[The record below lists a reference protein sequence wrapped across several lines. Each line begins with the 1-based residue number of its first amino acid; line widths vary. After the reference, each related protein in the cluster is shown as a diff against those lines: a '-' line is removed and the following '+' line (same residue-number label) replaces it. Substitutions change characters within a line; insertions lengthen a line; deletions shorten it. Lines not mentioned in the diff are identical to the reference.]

1 MIELLL
7 KLAQGIFGLRKDF
20 QQADIAKRG
29 RAADFLSKIAEA
41 IEMAAAQLREGDY
54 PAGACQQLLVFS
66 DEMTG
71 VMGDIIGA
79 EKAATFAKELKAV
92 HEVEQLYGELKSLAE
107 SERDVRLRKLDE
119 TAGLLRATAACL
131 KV

>member
-1 MIELLL
+1 
-7 KLAQGIFGLRKDF
+7 
-20 QQADIAKRG
+20 
-29 RAADFLSKIAEA
+29 
-41 IEMAAAQLREGDY
+41 
-54 PAGACQQLLVFS
+54 
-66 DEMTG
+66 MTG

-92 HEVEQLYGELKSLAE
+92 HEVEQLYGEL
-107 SERDVRLRKLDE
+107 